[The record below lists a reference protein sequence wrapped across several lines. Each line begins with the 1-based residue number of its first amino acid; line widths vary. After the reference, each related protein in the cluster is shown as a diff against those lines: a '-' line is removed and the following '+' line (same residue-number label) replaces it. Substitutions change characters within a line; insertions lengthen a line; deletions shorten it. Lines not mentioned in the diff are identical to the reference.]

1 MTFTKDDVLIS
12 INIALTDELLH
23 AIEQGTADVY
33 LDMDSGVVRMAT
45 DIDTEPRRFTIRVEE
60 VK

>member
-1 MTFTKDDVLIS
+1 MS

-33 LDMDSGVVRMAT
+33 LDVDSGVVRMAT

-60 VK
+60 GKR